1 MNHYKADTNAA
12 GTTAE
17 PLFASV
23 WLALYYGLR
32 KNYNERRIEKSED
45 SASSQTQTKKQ

>member
-1 MNHYKADTNAA
+1 MNHYEPESNGAMA
-12 GTTAE
+12 TAE

-32 KNYNERRIEKSED
+32 KSYIEHRSMK
-45 SASSQTQTKKQ
+45 SASPKASHPQKRK